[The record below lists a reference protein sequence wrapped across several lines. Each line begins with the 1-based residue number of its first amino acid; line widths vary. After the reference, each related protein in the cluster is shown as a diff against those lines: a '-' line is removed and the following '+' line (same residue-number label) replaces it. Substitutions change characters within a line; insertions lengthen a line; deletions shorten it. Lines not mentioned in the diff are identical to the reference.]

1 MGVTEAH
8 GVAAWYLWYMSVI
21 RKPKLIAV
29 TFACNTAEFR
39 WSQEIEILDIRDLVW
54 NKDTLYH

>member
-39 WSQEIEILDIRDLVW
+39 
-54 NKDTLYH
+54 